1 MVNAKMLP
9 EKNRK
14 GFARGFTLIE
24 LMVAIAVLGILLAI
38 AMPNYFK
45 YVREARRAEAQ
56 SQMMEIRLG
65 MERWRANNST
75 YSSTVSDSGFTGA
88 NDYYTYTI
96 TGASGSAY
104 TINATAVATKSQAND
119 VTGSGTSCTPMT
131 LNQSGVKTPAAC
143 WKK

>member
-1 MVNAKMLP
+1 MLP
-9 EKNRK
+9 EKNR
-14 GFARGFTLIE
+14 RGFSLIE
-24 LMVAIAVLGILLAI
+24 LMAVIAVLGILLAI
-38 AMPNYFK
+38 AVPNYFK

-75 YSSTVSDSGFTGA
+75 YSGTVSDSGFTGA

-96 TGASGSAY
+96 TNTGASTY
-104 TINATAVATKSQAND
+104 TINATAVTGKSQVND
-119 VTGSGTSCTPMT
+119 VTGSGTSCTPLT
-131 LNQSGVKTPAAC
+131 LNQSNTKTPAAC

>member
-1 MVNAKMLP
+1 MVNANMLP

-14 GFARGFTLIE
+14 GFSLIE
-24 LMVAIAVLGILLAI
+24 LMAVIAVLGILLAI
-38 AMPNYFK
+38 AVPNYFK

-65 MERWRANNST
+65 MERWRANNNA
-75 YSSTVSDSGFTGA
+75 YSGTVSDSGFTGS

-96 TGASGSAY
+96 TNAGASTY
-104 TINATAVATKSQAND
+104 TINATAVTGKSQVND
-119 VTGSGTSCTPMT
+119 VTGSGTSCTPLT
-131 LNQSGVKTPAAC
+131 LNQSNIKTPASC

>member
-1 MVNAKMLP
+1 MLP
-9 EKNRK
+9 ATNHK
-14 GFARGFTLIE
+14 GFTLIE
-24 LMVAIAVLGILLAI
+24 LMVVITVLGILLAI
-38 AMPNYFK
+38 AVPNYFQ

-75 YSSTVSDSGFTGA
+75 YSGTVSDSGFTGS

-96 TGASGSAY
+96 TNTGASTY
-104 TINATAVATKSQAND
+104 TINATAVTGKSQVND
-119 VTGSGTSCTPMT
+119 VTGSGTSCTPLT
-131 LNQSGVKTPAAC
+131 LNQSAAKTPAAC